1 MNVLHINY
9 SDHRSGA
16 YLAMWGLHESMM
28 QQGIQSKVLLLNQ
41 ANDSRPGQYVYWDF
55 IAGQSFEKLQ
65 QWLRNRRTH
74 RQQQAIRHDAH
85 SRGLLFSFPSTPYR
99 IHKHPLFAWADII
112 HLHNVSGF
120 LDWQSFFGVCTKKVV
135 WTAHDCGPFDDG
147 FHTRY
152 AVPEELYA
160 EIRRENMR
168 VKKDALLS
176 KKTTIEWV
184 FPSRYHMKRAAGS
197 QLPVTPASVIFH
209 SIDPAV
215 FYPEHKEKALQALGL
230 DSGQRYLLFAASG
243 LNRTEKGFRLLLEQL
258 PLLRERGYRLLAL
271 GESPPPDI
279 PADVILCGGV
289 NDAATMRLYYNA
301 ADFLLSPSYEESF
314 GLSLAE
320 SVLCGTPVISRPVGI
335 APELDT
341 DYVHVAADESDTAYV
356 KKLAEVLKT
365 APLRPAA
372 PFPAETFSS
381 TALANRY
388 LELYLRP

>member
-16 YLAMWGLHESMM
+16 YLAMWGLHESLM

-41 ANDSRPGQYVYWDF
+41 ANGSRPGQYVYWDF

-65 QWLRNRRTH
+65 QWLRNRSTH

-85 SRGLLFSFPSTPYR
+85 TRGLLFSFPSTPYR

-135 WTAHDCGPFDDG
+135 WTIHDCEPFDDG

-152 AVPEELYA
+152 GVPRELHA
-160 EIRRENMR
+160 GVRRENMS
-168 VKKDALLS
+168 VKKKALLYR
-176 KKTTIEWV
+176 KTTMEWV
-184 FPSRYHMKRAAGS
+184 FPSRYHMKRAADS
-197 QLPVTPASVIFH
+197 QLPTTPASVIFH
-209 SIDPAV
+209 PIDPGV
-215 FYPEHKEKALQALGL
+215 FYPVQKEKALQALGL
-230 DSGQRYLLFAASG
+230 DTRQRYLLFTASG
-243 LNRTEKGFRLLLEQL
+243 LTRKEKGLRLLLEQL
-258 PLLRERGYRLLAL
+258 PLLRETGYRLLAL
-271 GESPPPDI
+271 GESPPPEI
-279 PADVILCGGV
+279 PEDVILCGSV
-289 NDAATMRLYYNA
+289 NDAGTMRLYYSA

-335 APELDT
+335 APELGT
-341 DYVHVAADESDTAYV
+341 DYVHIAGDESDAAYV
-356 KKLAEVLKT
+356 KKLAEVLRT
-365 APLRPAA
+365 PPLRPAT